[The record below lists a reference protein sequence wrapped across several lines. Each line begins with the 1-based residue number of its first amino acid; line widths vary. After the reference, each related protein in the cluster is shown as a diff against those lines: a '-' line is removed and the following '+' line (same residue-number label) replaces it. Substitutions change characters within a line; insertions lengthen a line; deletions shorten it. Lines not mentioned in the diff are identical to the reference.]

1 LAAKDPIQLDREF
14 FARPTVIVARDLLGA
29 VLHTRLPEGETTGR
43 IVETE
48 AYLGAHDLA
57 SHASRLKAGRV
68 RSMYGEPGIAYVY
81 RSYGMH
87 AMLNVVTEGA
97 GAAGA
102 VLIRALEPLTG
113 LDLMAVRRGTSNERL
128 LCSGPGRLCRA
139 MGIRLDHHGID
150 LTESDEI
157 FLAAGEPTASISASG
172 RIGVSRGREEPWRF
186 FVTHSRFVSAHRRGE
201 VVEIVQ
207 PAAAAAD
214 E

>member
-1 LAAKDPIQLDREF
+1 MAAEDVIRLDRAF
-14 FARPTVIVARDLLGA
+14 FARPTVRVARDLLGA
-29 VLHTRLPEGETTGR
+29 VLHTRLPEGEASGR

-48 AYLGAHDLA
+48 AYLGAGDLA
-57 SHASRLKAGRV
+57 SHASRLKAGRM

-113 LDLMAVRRGTSNERL
+113 LDLMEARRGTSTERL
-128 LCSGPGRLCRA
+128 LCSGPGRLCQA

-150 LTESDEI
+150 LTESEKI
-157 FLAAGEPTASISASG
+157 FLAAGEPPASISASG
-172 RIGVSRGREEPWRF
+172 RIGISRAREEPWRF
-186 FVTHSRFVSAHRRGE
+186 FVTDSRYVSAHRRGE
-201 VVEIVQ
+201 VVEIVE
-207 PAAAAAD
+207 PASATSD